1 MWGAANRPA
10 GDLLSR
16 PAMTAWADSAAAAA
30 STASSGREPQTTSD
44 AAVGTG
50 AVTVDKELKSRIIPT
65 PSNGHLHRTRL
76 RSGSHLES
84 DQGNLIPENSAN
96 THCVA
101 VFEHPRDAESAI
113 RELQGAGF
121 DMKRLS
127 LVGRDYDANDH
138 AGDLNPA
145 RDEVKYW
152 AKEGSFWGGVF
163 GVLFWPAVFFI
174 PGIGPVL
181 TAGLIGSALIGT
193 VEAAA
198 VGAAVGG
205 TTSALVATLSSWGI
219 PKDVVSDYETDLK
232 ASRLLLIAS
241 GNDAEL
247 AGVHALLAA
256 RATKVNVHS
265 R

>member
-1 MWGAANRPA
+1 
-10 GDLLSR
+10 
-16 PAMTAWADSAAAAA
+16 MTWADSAAAVA
-30 STASSGREPQTTSD
+30 STASCGPEPQANSD
-44 AAVGTG
+44 AAIGTG
-50 AVTVDKELKSRIIPT
+50 AVAVENELKSRIVPT
-65 PSNGHLHRTRL
+65 PRNGQLRRTRL
-76 RSGSHLES
+76 RFGSHWES
-84 DQGNLIPENSAN
+84 AQGNLIPENLAT
-96 THCVA
+96 THYVA
-101 VFEHPRDAESAI
+101 VFEHPRRAESAI
-113 RELQGAGF
+113 GELQGAGF

-145 RDEVKYW
+145 RDAVKYW
-152 AKEGSFWGGVF
+152 AKEQTFWGGVF
-163 GVLFWPAVFFI
+163 GALFWPAFFFI

-205 TTSALVATLSSWGI
+205 TASALVAALNGWGI
-219 PKDVVSDYETDLK
+219 PREVVTGYETDLK
-232 ASRLLLIAS
+232 ANCLLLIAS
-241 GNDAEL
+241 GNDAQL
-247 AGVHALLAA
+247 AGVRAIFAA